1 MAEKEK
7 YLDFERPI
15 LELEERIRALRASAH
30 EGGVESLMGEISEVE
45 AKLDTAQ
52 RELAERLSPWQRAQ
66 LARHPMRPG
75 ALDLASRVF
84 DEILPLHG
92 DRGFGED
99 AAVRCAVASFRGR
112 QVLLLAQIKGRDPH
126 ERVKHNFGMVHPEGY
141 RKVMRLIAFAERFHR
156 PVISLIDTPGAYP
169 GIGAEERGQAW
180 AIAECIERFMNLRV
194 PSVSVVVGEG
204 GSGGALALGVADR
217 VLMMENSIYS
227 VISPEGCA
235 SILFRDASRAP
246 EAAAA
251 MRVTARDAIS
261 LRVVDGIIEE
271 PPGGAHRNWD
281 DAARRLGDGLA
292 GALGEI
298 ENVSLEDRLR
308 LRYDR
313 FRGMGVILE
322 AES

>member
-1 MAEKEK
+1 VAEKDK

-30 EGGVESLMGEISEVE
+30 EGGVESLMGEIADVE
-45 AKLDTAQ
+45 AKLDSAQ
-52 RELAERLSPWQRAQ
+52 RELAARLSPWQRAQ

-75 ALDLASRVF
+75 ALDLAQRVF
-84 DEILPLHG
+84 GDVLPLHG
-92 DRGFGED
+92 DRAFAED
-99 AAVRCAVASFRGR
+99 AALEGALAEFRGR
-112 QVLLLAQIKGRDPH
+112 QVLLLAQVKGREPH

-141 RKVMRLIAFAERFHR
+141 RKAMRLLAIAERFAR

-180 AIAECIERFMNLRV
+180 AVAECIERFMNLRV

-217 VLMMENSIYS
+217 VLMMENAIYG

-251 MRVTARDAIS
+251 MKVTAPDAMN
-261 LRVVDGIIEE
+261 LNVVDGIIEE

-281 DAARRLGDGLA
+281 DAAKRLGDGIA
-292 GALGEI
+292 GALAEVDGLP
-298 ENVSLEDRLR
+298 LEDRLR
-308 LRYDR
+308 RRYDR
-313 FRGMGVILE
+313 FRGMGVVLE